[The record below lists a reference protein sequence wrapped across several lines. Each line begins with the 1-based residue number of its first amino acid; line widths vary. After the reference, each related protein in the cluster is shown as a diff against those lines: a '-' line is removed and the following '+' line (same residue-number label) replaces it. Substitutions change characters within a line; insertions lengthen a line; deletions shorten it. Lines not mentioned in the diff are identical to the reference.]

1 MKTHDE
7 VLGDWTGK
15 IEAKIAETKGK
26 YDLSKISPDPVHQ
39 AFALNGIAVR
49 DFFLP
54 YQANQSLLRRD
65 LGQKVEVLSSL
76 GCRRRQR

>member
-7 VLGDWTGK
+7 VLGSNWTDKIDKK
-15 IEAKIAETKGK
+15 IEETKGK

-49 DFFLP
+49 DFFDP
-54 YQANQSLLRRD
+54 YQRNQSKLIRE
-65 LGQKVEVLSSL
+65 LGEKNRCEKI
-76 GCRRRQR
+76 